1 MNSTHIGNI
10 DLHTAWHAAR
20 DAINPRPDGA
30 CASRLRTATIVGPSR
45 SKKTSLARFS
55 TLHSQVPKRRAFC
68 RPVAAVCVKGR
79 GRVRHNRKRRRVPQG
94 RQIHEAVV
102 GVHHH
107 AQRGRSEVV
116 CKSPDRTQPIV
127 RRPTLVVHEDG
138 KRHRGHAR
146 LPRCNDRRPVM
157 MSTMATPTVHK
168 RSTVMLRGAYRRAR

>member
-1 MNSTHIGNI
+1 MQHAMPSIL
-10 DLHTAWHAAR
+10 DLMGHAQAGSGPPRSSAHRARRRRAWHGLAH
-20 DAINPRPDGA
+20 
-30 CASRLRTATIVGPSR
+30 CTAKCQR
-45 SKKTSLARFS
+45 
-55 TLHSQVPKRRAFC
+55 RRASC
-68 RPVAAVCVKGR
+68 RSVAAVCVKGR
-79 GRVRHNRKRRRVPQG
+79 GHVRHNRERRRVPQG

-127 RRPTLVVHEDG
+127 RRSTLVVHEDG